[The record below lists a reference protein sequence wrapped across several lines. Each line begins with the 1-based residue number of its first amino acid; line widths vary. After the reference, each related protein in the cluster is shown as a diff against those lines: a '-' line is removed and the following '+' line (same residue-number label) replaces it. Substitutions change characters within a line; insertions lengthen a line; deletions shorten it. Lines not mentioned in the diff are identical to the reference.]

1 MKSILSGLS
10 LGRVR
15 LSVQLLMLLLTV
27 WGANLV
33 GYYAAEKIST
43 ALPALSCAYD
53 TQNGGYCALVPL
65 QHQLDHQVGAALAR
79 AQQVALQTF
88 LPLLIILGSFLLAY
102 LLLGKAFCAWVCPL
116 GTVQEWLYRLGRK
129 LGLARRTVAP
139 TRLRWLRPVKW
150 LVLLGLVFALPLAAG
165 LGVAPHS
172 AGNPY
177 CDVCPSR
184 IVTTLLTGQTDELAL
199 KVGGDT
205 LGLTLSLMGNTVA
218 GFVLLASLAV
228 RQPFCRVCPMLA
240 MNALA
245 RHVSLLR
252 LDKREHSKCAQCG
265 ICSRACPMD
274 IPEIHHQHGRRAFT
288 EDCTLCGRCAEY
300 CPDDQ
305 IIRVRVGSLAAF
317 SSSRDYYKRQVKR
330 ETPDGERKVIRIAR
344 AKPADSGHGG

>member
-88 LPLLIILGSFLLAY
+88 LPLLLTLGSFLLAY

-199 KVGGDT
+199 KVGGDA
-205 LGLTLSLMGNTVA
+205 LGLALSLIGNTVA

-228 RQPFCRVCPMLA
+228 RQPFCRICPMLA
-240 MNALA
+240 MNALF
-245 RHVSLLR
+245 RHASLLR
-252 LDKREHSKCAQCG
+252 LTKVEHAKCDKCG
-265 ICSRACPMD
+265 ICTKACPMD
-274 IPEIHHQHGRRAFT
+274 IPEIHHQHGRKAFN
-288 EDCTLCGRCAEY
+288 EDCTLCGRCAEF
-300 CPDDQ
+300 CPDDKIIQ
-305 IIRVRVGSLAAF
+305 IKFGPLAVFSSAREYYKQRVKGETPEGEVKPIRIIR
-317 SSSRDYYKRQVKR
+317 
-330 ETPDGERKVIRIAR
+330 
-344 AKPADSGHGG
+344 KPAGETNAG